1 MLTGSVPLVSWA
13 QEPVLFGQWIVL
25 LDTTALLPPRAPP
38 STPVLGAL
46 SGSVLVEEASK
57 TVDLAPQGTS
67 AWIQVTRLSYHSL
80 TTVLALATGLAQ
92 KGRKK
97 SHGLGLVPSNHRGK
111 GMEEGMWTK
120 GLIILGGVS
129 SP

>member
-13 QEPVLFGQWIVL
+13 QEPVLLGQWIVL
-25 LDTTALLPPRAPP
+25 LDTTALLAPRAPP

-46 SGSVLVEEASK
+46 SESVLVEEASK

-80 TTVLALATGLAQ
+80 TIVLSLATGLAQ

-97 SHGLGLVPSNHRGK
+97 VMAWVWSLVII
-111 GMEEGMWTK
+111 EEGNGRGHVDK
-120 GLIILGGVS
+120 GPDYSWGNV
-129 SP
+129 